1 MSHSDSSLNS
11 SSLPALATLARVG
24 KPYGLKGH
32 LRLHVFSENPLS
44 IFDFDR
50 WFFRLP
56 HQAWQPLS
64 EAEFSDH
71 GGHLLILFKQATSL
85 ELSRQFT
92 HAELA
97 VPEADLPVL
106 SEPLS
111 YYWRDLEGLQV
122 INHLGQ
128 KLGKVSHLLET
139 GANDVMVV
147 LGEQER
153 LIPFVRHFVQSVNLA
168 EQTIYVEWEL
178 TW

>member
-1 MSHSDSSLNS
+1 M
-11 SSLPALATLARVG
+11 
-24 KPYGLKGH
+24 
-32 LRLHVFSENPLS
+32 
-44 IFDFDR
+44 
-50 WFFRLP
+50 
-56 HQAWQPLS
+56 
-64 EAEFSDH
+64 
-71 GGHLLILFKQATSL
+71 
-85 ELSRQFT
+85 
-92 HAELA
+92 
-97 VPEADLPVL
+97 L

-153 LIPFVRHFVQSVNLA
+153 LIPFVRHFVQKVDLA